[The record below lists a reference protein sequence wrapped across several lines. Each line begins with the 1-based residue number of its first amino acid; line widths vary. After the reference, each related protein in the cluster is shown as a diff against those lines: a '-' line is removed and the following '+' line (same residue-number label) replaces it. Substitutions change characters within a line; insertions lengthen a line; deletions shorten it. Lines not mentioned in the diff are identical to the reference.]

1 MEISHK
7 EIQDNC
13 SKNRAKLFERMLPQ
27 SVAIIVGNGEVVRNG
42 DVHYAYRQN
51 SDLLY
56 LSQFNEP
63 QSILLLSNL
72 NGRNEFIMFVR
83 PKDKAK
89 EIWTGKRFGTEGAI
103 KHYGADKACVIGDLD
118 QVLTDMLKLAKNVYY
133 TLGIDESVDA
143 KFMNAW
149 KTFKPALFDA
159 GKVISELRLFK
170 SPTEIKLMQKAARI
184 SAKAHEHAMR
194 TLGQS
199 GRKNRIKLENQLQAI
214 IEADFRFNGG
224 TGLAY
229 GSIVAGGNN
238 ATTLHYESN
247 DAKIGSG
254 DLVLI
259 DAGCEVAGYASDITR
274 TFPASGKFSPS
285 QKAIYEAVLE
295 AQMAAIAM
303 CRPGNTIQS
312 VHDTARTVLEAKLNE
327 LGILGQNGTKITDFF
342 MHGTSHY
349 LGLDV
354 HDVGSYKDPNNNDD
368 KAGKNRKLEPG
379 MVITVEP
386 GLYFEKSDTRVN
398 KIYRGIGVR
407 IEDDVLI
414 TKDGHV
420 VLSQAAAKTVDD
432 IESLMRN

>member
-1 MEISHK
+1 MEISQK

-13 SKNRAKLFERMLPQ
+13 SKNRVKLFERMLPQ
-27 SVAIIVGNGEVVRNG
+27 SVAIIVSNGEVVRNG

-63 QSILLLSNL
+63 QSVLLISNL

-103 KHYGADKACVIGDLD
+103 KYFGADKACVIGDLE

-143 KFMNAW
+143 KFMSIW
-149 KTFKPALFDA
+149 KVCKPVLFDA
-159 GKVISELRLFK
+159 NKVISELRLFK
-170 SPTEIKLMQKAARI
+170 SQTEIKLMQKAAHI

-194 TLGQS
+194 SLGQS
-199 GRKNRIKLENQLQAI
+199 GRHERVKFENQLQSV

-247 DAKIGSG
+247 DAKIGSS

-274 TFPASGKFSPS
+274 TFPASGKFSHG

-295 AQMAAIAM
+295 AQIAAIAM
-303 CRPGNTIQS
+303 CKPGNTIQS

-354 HDVGSYKDPNNNDD
+354 HDVGSYKDPNNNDE
-368 KAGKNRKLEPG
+368 KAGKNRKLEAG

-386 GLYFEKSDTRVN
+386 GLYFEKNDTRVN

-420 VLSQAAAKTVDD
+420 VLSQAAAKTVAD